1 MKSSDIYIR
10 KATLEDV
17 SGILTLYSQP
27 EMDGKNTISEEQAN
41 KLFHKIATYPNYHF
55 YVAEKK
61 EQLIGV
67 FGLLVMDNFGHQGTP
82 SAIVEGVCVSQ
93 QYQGKGVGK
102 IMMEAAHNICRSH
115 GCYKMALSSNL
126 RRKDAH
132 QFYEHLGFKQHG
144 ISYYIEYE

>member
-61 EQLIGV
+61 
-67 FGLLVMDNFGHQGTP
+67 
-82 SAIVEGVCVSQ
+82 
-93 QYQGKGVGK
+93 
-102 IMMEAAHNICRSH
+102 
-115 GCYKMALSSNL
+115 SNL
-126 RRKDAH
+126 SVYLA
-132 QFYEHLGFKQHG
+132 Y
-144 ISYYIEYE
+144 